1 MRDAIVH
8 GLLCV
13 LVVAAAAAPVVGQ
26 SRCAP
31 SRPDALGPFY
41 TANAPERATTGRGL
55 VVTGRVLTIERCTPL
70 ARARLEWWSANPSGD
85 YDDAHRAK
93 QAADDEGRYRYET
106 DVPGKYP
113 GRPLHVHVRV
123 TAPGHRALVT
133 QIYPQPGQSAVDVD
147 FVLIRE

>member
-85 YDDAHRAK
+85 YDGANPAT
-93 QAADDEGRYRYET
+93 QAPHEQGRHPQAPE
-106 DVPGKYP
+106 DPG
-113 GRPLHVHVRV
+113 
-123 TAPGHRALVT
+123 
-133 QIYPQPGQSAVDVD
+133 
-147 FVLIRE
+147 

>member
-85 YDDAHRAK
+85 YD
-93 QAADDEGRYRYET
+93 EGRYRYET
-106 DVPGKYP
+106 DVRGKYP

>member
-1 MRDAIVH
+1 M
-8 GLLCV
+8 
-13 LVVAAAAAPVVGQ
+13 
-26 SRCAP
+26 
-31 SRPDALGPFY
+31 
-41 TANAPERATTGRGL
+41 
-55 VVTGRVLTIERCTPL
+55 TGRVLTIERCTPL

-85 YDDAHRAK
+85 YDDAHRAN